1 MAKCAA
7 LLIQY
12 DFVSPNVNC
21 RHKDSN
27 GTYLQM
33 EKNPVTPQPPVDDDG
48 TPVDL
53 KQYAFGYFDDG
64 LIYKWPTGIAPRHI
78 HFEV

>member
-1 MAKCAA
+1 
-7 LLIQY
+7 
-12 DFVSPNVNC
+12 
-21 RHKDSN
+21 
-27 GTYLQM
+27 M